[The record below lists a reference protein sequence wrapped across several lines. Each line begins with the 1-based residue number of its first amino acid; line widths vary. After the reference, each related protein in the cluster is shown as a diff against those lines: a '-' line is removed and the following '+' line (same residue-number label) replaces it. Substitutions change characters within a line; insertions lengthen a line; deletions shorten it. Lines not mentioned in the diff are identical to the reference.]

1 MQKLWQHIFLSLFI
15 YLLSFTVYGQYN
27 ETIRTGR
34 PGQSIGPFTTGKG
47 IFQIQSGMDYA
58 GNADNNSTDQNSIFF
73 NNTVLRYGVTETFEV
88 SAMVNYIFN
97 ESITS
102 GGEESTASGLQ
113 AMDVGIRYHIIDG
126 DGKWLPNIG
135 FQIRLR
141 LPVLAEDYKI
151 DHVAPRFNIV
161 TSNPLGKGFTLV
173 TNTGA
178 TWNGNTAAPRGFY
191 IVNLSWPFSDKLGGF
206 VENYGAFANGPTETF
221 WDAGLGWLL
230 NPDLQLDIFGGFGV
244 NDGIKSY
251 FTSVGI
257 SWRTKRK

>member
-1 MQKLWQHIFLSLFI
+1 MQKHWRHVFSVLFI
-15 YLLSFTVYGQYN
+15 SLLSVTVFGQYN

-34 PGQSIGPFTTGKG
+34 PGQSIGPFTTGKN
-47 IFQIQSGMDYA
+47 IFQIQSGMDVFGA
-58 GNADNNSTDQNSIFF
+58 SDKNSTDKISGFL
-73 NNTVLRYGVTETFEV
+73 NNTVIRYGISETFEV
-88 SAMVNYIFN
+88 SALVDYIFD
-97 ESITS
+97 ETVTQS
-102 GGEESTASGLQ
+102 GEELKSSGLR
-113 AMDVGIRYHIIDG
+113 AMDVGMRYHIIDG

-135 FQIRLR
+135 FQIRMR
-141 LPVLAEDYKI
+141 LPILAEDYKI

-178 TWNGNTAAPRGFY
+178 SWNGNSAAPRGFY

-206 VENYGAFANGPTETF
+206 VENYGSFANGPSETF
-221 WDAGLGWLL
+221 WDAGVGWLL

-251 FTSVGI
+251 FTSVGV
-257 SWRTKRK
+257 SWRTKKK